1 MWQRLRK
8 INEDLKHPY
17 KSLNNKKI
25 TMSSIQSKITQY
37 KTNKENPNARNITE
51 SFKSLKQ
58 QISSLYE

>member
-8 INEDLKHPY
+8 VNEDMKHPY
-17 KSLNNKKI
+17 ESLYNKKI
-25 TMSSIQSKITQY
+25 TMSSIQSKSTQY

-51 SFKSLKQ
+51 SFKSLKR